1 MDIGNLSTIALNQ
14 LTPNTS
20 PSDISVALLSKQLDM
35 SQKLGSEMVKAME
48 HSVNPHL
55 GGNIDVSI

>member
-14 LTPNTS
+14 ITPSTS
-20 PSDISVALLSKQLDM
+20 PSDLSVALLGKQLDM

-48 HSVNPHL
+48 QSVNPHI
-55 GGNIDVSI
+55 GGNIDVSV